1 MIKVK
6 LFATLR
12 NNLGKELDFEYR
24 EGLKIQDVIDEIGV
38 DAEKVSIMLIN
49 GVHQKANTLLK
60 DNDKLFLFPPVGG
73 G

>member
-12 NNLGKELDFEYR
+12 KNLGKELDFEYR
-24 EGLKIQDVIDEIGV
+24 DGLKIQDVIDELDI
-38 DAEKVSIMLIN
+38 DCKKVSIMLVN
-49 GVHQKANTLLK
+49 GVHQTADTPLE
-60 DNDKLFLFPPVGG
+60 DNDQLFLFPPVGG

>member
-12 NNLGKELDFEYR
+12 KDLGKELDFEYR
-24 EGLKIQDVIDEIGV
+24 DGLTIQNVIDEIGV
-38 DAEKVSIMLIN
+38 NKEKVSLMLIN
-49 GVHQKANTLLK
+49 GVHQKADALLK
-60 DNDKLFLFPPVGG
+60 DNDNLNLFPPVGG

>member
-6 LFATLR
+6 LFAKLR

-24 EGLKIQDVIDEIGV
+24 DGLKIEDVISELGIKQ
-38 DAEKVSIMLIN
+38 EKVSIMLIN
-49 GVHQKANTLLK
+49 GVHQTKEATLK
-60 DNDKLFLFPPVGG
+60 DNDLLSLFPPVGG

>member
-24 EGLKIQDVIDEIGV
+24 EGLKIQDVIDELDI
-38 DAEKVSIMLIN
+38 DSAKVAIMLIN
-49 GVHQKANTLLK
+49 GVHQTADTPLK
-60 DNDKLFLFPPVGG
+60 DHDKLFLFPPVGG

>member
-1 MIKVK
+1 VIEVK

-24 EGLKIQDVIDEIGV
+24 DNLKIKDVIDELGI
-38 DAEKVSIMLIN
+38 DSEKVSIMLIN
-49 GVHQKANTLLK
+49 GVHQTMETQLK
-60 DNDKLFLFPPVGG
+60 DNDKLYLFPPVGG

>member
-24 EGLKIQDVIDEIGV
+24 EGLKIQDVIDELDI
-38 DAEKVSIMLIN
+38 DSTKVSIMLIN
-49 GVHQKANTLLK
+49 GVHQKVETPLK
-60 DNDKLFLFPPVGG
+60 DHDKLYLFPPVGG

>member
-24 EGLKIQDVIDEIGV
+24 EGLKIQDVI
-38 DAEKVSIMLIN
+38 AELDIDRAKVSIMLIN
-49 GVHQKANTLLK
+49 GVHQTADTLLK
-60 DNDKLFLFPPVGG
+60 DNDKLYLFPPVGG

>member
-38 DAEKVSIMLIN
+38 DSAKVSITLIN
-49 GVHQKANTLLK
+49 GVHQTRDTLLK
-60 DNDKLFLFPPVGG
+60 DNDKLYLFPPVGG

>member
-12 NNLGKELDFEYR
+12 KNLGKELDFEYR
-24 EGLKIQDVIDEIGV
+24 DGLTIQDVIDELGV
-38 DAEKVSIMLIN
+38 DNDKVSIMLIN
-49 GVHQKANTLLK
+49 GVHHKADALLK
-60 DNDKLFLFPPVGG
+60 DNVELHLFPPVGG

>member
-12 NNLGKELDFEYR
+12 KSLGKELDVDYR
-24 EGLKIQDVIDEIGV
+24 EGLKIEDVLDELKIDKK
-38 DAEKVSIMLIN
+38 KVSIFLIN
-49 GVHQKANTLLK
+49 GVHQPVDAPLK
-60 DNDKLFLFPPVGG
+60 DNDTLFLFPPVGG

>member
-38 DAEKVSIMLIN
+38 DSTKVSIMLIN
-49 GVHQKANTLLK
+49 GVHQTADTLLK
-60 DNDKLFLFPPVGG
+60 DNDKLYLFPPVGG

>member
-12 NNLGKELDFEYR
+12 NHLGKELDFAYR
-24 EGLKIQDVIDEIGV
+24 DGLTIQDVIDEIGLNPK
-38 DAEKVSIMLIN
+38 KVSIMLIN
-49 GVHQKANTLLK
+49 GVHQTPETLLK
-60 DNDKLFLFPPVGG
+60 DHDKLYLFPPVGG

>member
-1 MIKVK
+1 MVKVK

-24 EGLKIQDVIDEIGV
+24 EGLKIQDVMDELGINS
-38 DAEKVSIMLIN
+38 AKVSIMLIN
-49 GVHQKANTLLK
+49 GVHQKADTPLK
-60 DNDKLFLFPPVGG
+60 DNDKLYLFPPVGG

>member
-24 EGLKIQDVIDEIGV
+24 EGLKIEDVLIELGV
-38 DAEKVSIMLIN
+38 DQKKVSIMLIN
-49 GVHQKANTLLK
+49 GVHQTVDAILE
-60 DNDKLFLFPPVGG
+60 DHDKLFLFPPVGG